1 MRFVVNTW
9 FAERLADHGIHSRF
23 LEDHHP
29 VHMPCLEIRRLD
41 WAQAAELAR
50 RMEMRLVAVWAAE
63 AGLHDASPTGS
74 ASPANELPL
83 YAYMA
88 FAHPEHRHA
97 LLRTELNPDEPAV
110 HSISDHFI
118 AACRMER
125 SMQDKFGIT
134 MTNIPD
140 PRPWLKHEHWPLAV
154 QPLRR
159 DFAANEPMPSDAA
172 RLHIDYPYVQSP
184 SAGVYEIPVGP
195 VHAGIIEPGH
205 FRFLA
210 VGEQVLNMEA
220 RLGYVHK
227 GIERAMQGRTATDG
241 VKLAGRVSGD
251 STVAHAWA
259 FSQACEYAAQK
270 PPPLRAS
277 FIRGVLC
284 ERERMANHIGDIGAV
299 CNDAAFIFMHAQMQ
313 RLREDMARLHATIFG
328 HRLLMNLVIPGGVS
342 RDIDA
347 ADLDALFA
355 QTRNIA
361 AEVEQLRAIYADHPS
376 IQERVIGSGVVSV
389 QDALDIGL
397 LGYAGRAS
405 GNYPDERIEE
415 AYPPYDSLK
424 IRVAQ
429 GHMGDVATRVWVRFE
444 EIADSARLIGD
455 LLEGLPSGDIANPWK
470 APEAGVSGFAAIE
483 GWRGEIA
490 AWVRF
495 GEGGL
500 VDRYF
505 VRDPSVIN
513 WLGLELA
520 VRDVPVPDFP
530 LNNKSFNCSYAGN
543 DL

>member
-9 FAERLADHGIHSRF
+9 FAERLADAGIHSRF

-50 RMEMRLVAVWAAE
+50 RLEMRLVAVWAAE
-63 AGLHDASPTGS
+63 AGLHDASPSGD
-74 ASPANELPL
+74 LPL

-88 FAHPEHRHA
+88 YAHPEHRHA
-97 LLRTELNPDEPAV
+97 LLRTELNTDEPVV
-110 HSISDHFI
+110 HSISPHFI

-125 SMQDKFGIT
+125 SMQDMFGIRVQG
-134 MTNIPD
+134 IPD
-140 PRPWLKHEHWPLAV
+140 DRAWLKHEHWPEEALPLKRDFNAV
-154 QPLRR
+154 Q
-159 DFAANEPMPSDAA
+159 PMPSDPA
-172 RLHIDYPYVQSP
+172 RMGIDYPYVQSA
-184 SAGVYEIPVGP
+184 SSGVHEIPVGP

-205 FRFLA
+205 FRFLP

-227 GIERAMQGRTATDG
+227 GVERAMQGKSAENG
-241 VKLAGRVSGD
+241 VKLAGRTSGD
-251 STVAHAWA
+251 CTVAHAWA

-284 ERERMANHIGDIGAV
+284 ERERMANHIGDIGAI
-299 CNDAAFIFMHAQMQ
+299 CNDAAFGFMHAQMQ
-313 RLREDMARLHATIFG
+313 RLREDMARLHAAIFG
-328 HRLLMNLVIPGGVS
+328 HRLLMDLVIPGGVG
-342 RDIDA
+342 RDIPA
-347 ADLDALFA
+347 VERDALLA
-355 QTRNIA
+355 QTQDIA
-361 AEVEQLRAIYADHPS
+361 EEVERLRSIYADHPS
-376 IQERVIGSGVVSV
+376 IQERVIGSGVVSTE
-389 QDALDIGL
+389 DALDLGL

-415 AYPPYDSLK
+415 AYPPYDGLQ
-424 IRVAQ
+424 IRVAK
-429 GHMGDVATRVWVRFE
+429 GRMGDVATRVWVRFE
-444 EIADSARLIGD
+444 EIADSARIIAL
-455 LLEGLPSGDIANPWK
+455 LLEAMPEGAIANPWK
-470 APEAGVSGFAAIE
+470 APEAGLSGFAAIE

-520 VRDVPVPDFP
+520 VRGVPVPDFP